1 MGLLH
6 LCDENPAVV
15 GPDTSAADAIQL
27 MLEHRV
33 GAVTVVDEQR
43 VVAGIF
49 TERDVLRKLAL
60 SGRDPAKTPVSELM
74 TVPVILATADTS
86 PGEAFSIMMER
97 HFRHLPVVDDR
108 GRVIAILSIRN
119 LLQWRVDELTDRL
132 DTMEQYITNDA
143 MGG

>member
-6 LCDENPAVV
+6 LCDEHPAVV
-15 GPDTSAADAIQL
+15 RPDTTAADAIQI
-27 MLEHRV
+27 MLEHHV
-33 GAVTVVDEQR
+33 GAVTVVDDER

-60 SGRDPAKTPVSELM
+60 SGRDPAKTRVAELM
-74 TVPVILATADTS
+74 TTPVILATADTS

-108 GRVIAILSIRN
+108 GRLIAMLSIRN
-119 LLQWRVDELTDRL
+119 LLQWRVNELTERL
-132 DTMEQYITNDA
+132 DTMEQYMTNDA
-143 MGG
+143 PGG

>member
-6 LCDENPAVV
+6 LCDEHPATVR
-15 GPDTSAADAIQL
+15 PQSTAAEAIQL

-43 VVAGIF
+43 VVAGVF

-74 TVPVILATADTS
+74 TTPVILATADTS

-108 GRVIAILSIRN
+108 GRLVAMLSIRN
-119 LLQWRVDELTDRL
+119 LLEWRVDELTDRL

-143 MGG
+143 PGG

>member
-15 GPDTSAADAIQL
+15 HPETSAKEAIEL

-60 SGRDPAKTPVSELM
+60 SGRDPAKVKIAELM
-74 TVPVILATADTS
+74 TAPVVLATADTS
-86 PGEAFSIMMER
+86 PGEAFAMMMDR

-108 GRVIAILSIRN
+108 GRIIAMVSIRN

-132 DTMEQYITNDA
+132 DTMEQYMTNDA

>member
-6 LCDENPAVV
+6 LCDEQPAVV
-15 GPDTSAADAIQL
+15 TPETSAADAIQL

-33 GAVTVVDEQR
+33 GAVTVVDEQS

-60 SGRDPAKTPVSELM
+60 SGRDPAKTRVADLM
-74 TVPVILATADTS
+74 TAPVILATPDTS

-108 GRVIAILSIRN
+108 GRLIAMLSIRN

-132 DTMEQYITNDA
+132 DTMEQYMTNEA
-143 MGG
+143 PGG

>member
-15 GPDTSAADAIQL
+15 RPDTSAAGAIQL

-49 TERDVLRKLAL
+49 TERDVLRKLVL
-60 SGRDPAKTPVSELM
+60 SGRDPAQTPVSELM

-108 GRVIAILSIRN
+108 GRVVAMLSIRN

>member
-6 LCDENPAVV
+6 LCDENPAAVR
-15 GPDTSAADAIQL
+15 PETSAAEAIQL

-33 GAVTVVDEQR
+33 GAVTVVDEER

-60 SGRDPAKTPVSELM
+60 SGRDPAKVPVSELM
-74 TVPVILATADTS
+74 TSPVVLATANTS
-86 PGEAFSIMMER
+86 PGEAFAIMMER

-108 GRVIAILSIRN
+108 GRVIAIVSIRN

-132 DTMEQYITNDA
+132 DTMEQYMTNDA